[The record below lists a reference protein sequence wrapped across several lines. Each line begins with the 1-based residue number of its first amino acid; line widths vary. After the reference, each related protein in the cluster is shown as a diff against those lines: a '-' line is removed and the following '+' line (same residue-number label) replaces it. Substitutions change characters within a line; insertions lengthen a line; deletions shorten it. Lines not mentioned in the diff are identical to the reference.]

1 MSVTPAGQTPP
12 QAIDRITTQPLFTSD
27 DRVPD
32 VATSGDGYS
41 APAITEAVDPGS
53 INQALQ
59 HGNTNLANQQK
70 PQPQQTSQQQQQH
83 TQQPLDVIGKQINQG
98 EAVGA
103 TNNQGAAT
111 SVVPGEQKP
120 VMNNVANTVTNG
132 NGTTLHN
139 GIPTPALGAFNNAGA
154 NDFTS
159 TWLAAASLAQSSMS
173 QNFSSAFASSL
184 ATLYL
189 SQPDTLRDAFSHA
202 VRRSSGH
209 DNHHPTQQQQPS
221 QLVANVFHQ
230 LNQQNRLAFISSPA
244 NTRGGAGPTAL
255 LNEVDRT
262 AFTQMVAASMRDYSA
277 RAASGA
283 INNLQDQSLHPQS
296 ILAAYG
302 LMHADQLGPD
312 WLAHGITQL
321 IALAQGAGPQ
331 EADIILEALALALI
345 LSALP
350 MLGAPNGGR
359 SELALAQTFAA
370 MQLIGQM
377 QDPDAF
383 AQMFSRL
390 SPAERTQLLTILA
403 TLSPNAKLAGLDKI
417 DPLALLFKAFAA
429 RSGDAQRAAGA
440 ADTNGTL
447 GTLLGALSARG
458 AIGARTDTLA
468 TEKLRAELLHFA
480 ATQPASFYYAEAANK
495 KTFHSG
501 RLEAVLQLIVQQLL
515 RELAAKAGRL
525 SRLRCDFADSIEL
538 LSNLLDLLTQRD
550 DEDSEH
556 SRSQQHAE
564 EENDSSDNDDAINFF
579 SATPQFVHARNRA
592 QPRVSLMAEY
602 ACQTLFRV
610 VPDAKTPGK
619 VAFRWENFGKN
630 AIANLPSQ
638 LAPDAVEITEL
649 QQLHD
654 YARAAVVAPSAVSAS
669 AAEPSYEVLSELL
682 MPSDA
687 AYALGATAAG
697 ATIMAKHWQCKMWAH
712 DLTYR
717 LNADGTKAPFDFV
730 AYTHQ
735 QKIAGD
741 TDRGESVANV
751 IPPPRT
757 ETAMRHDLLRMLEN
771 SQDRWV
777 REQASQALAAGLQKL
792 KNNGQTTVES
802 KGEIVRS
809 LRSPMMRDATIY
821 FLSRYYF
828 KLNAQTSDSATIHV
842 G

>member
-1 MSVTPAGQTPP
+1 MTAIQNTSPVQSVV
-12 QAIDRITTQPLFTSD
+12 DRTTTEPTLETSD
-27 DRVPD
+27 GPSRTIYL
-32 VATSGDGYS
+32 TSGDTSSENNAGAAEIS
-41 APAITEAVDPGS
+41 NVADRES
-53 INQALQ
+53 I
-59 HGNTNLANQQK
+59 
-70 PQPQQTSQQQQQH
+70 S
-83 TQQPLDVIGKQINQG
+83 DVL
-98 EAVGA
+98 
-103 TNNQGAAT
+103 TNNGKTPPTTNNEKAPQLTLQTQGRQT
-111 SVVPGEQKP
+111 VGGETF
-120 VMNNVANTVTNG
+120 VGRNNAGGNVGERMQTNTIGNNG
-132 NGTTLHN
+132 NGTLPVGTSSATQAN
-139 GIPTPALGAFNNAGA
+139 IYSPGA
-154 NDFTS
+154 NTFTS
-159 TWLAAASLAQSSMS
+159 SWLAAASLAQSSMS

-184 ATLYL
+184 AALSL
-189 SQPDTLRDAFSHA
+189 SQPDTLREAFSHA
-202 VRRSSGH
+202 VRRSNGH
-209 DNHHPTQQQQPS
+209 GNNHPTHQQQPS
-221 QLVANVFHQ
+221 QLVANAFHQ

-277 RAASGA
+277 RAASGSMTHM
-283 INNLQDQSLHPQS
+283 DMQSLHPQS

-312 WLAHGITQL
+312 WLGHGITQL

-345 LSALP
+345 LSALS

-390 SPAERTQLLTILA
+390 SPAERTQLLALLA
-403 TLSPNAKLAGLDKI
+403 TLSPNAKLAGLDKM
-417 DPLALLFKAFAA
+417 DPIALLFKACAA
-429 RSGDAQRAAGA
+429 RNGDAQRAEVG
-440 ADTNGTL
+440 GTL
-447 GTLLGALSARG
+447 GTLLGARG
-458 AIGARTDTLA
+458 AAGTRADTMA

-556 SRSQQHAE
+556 SRGQQNVE

-579 SATPQFVHARNRA
+579 SARPHFVHAQNRA
-592 QPRVSLMAEY
+592 QPRASLMAEY

-630 AIANLPSQ
+630 AIANLPNQ
-638 LAPDAVEITEL
+638 LAPDSVEITEL
-649 QQLHD
+649 QQLQD
-654 YARAAVVAPSAVSAS
+654 YARAAVVAPAVSAS

-717 LNADGTKAPFDFV
+717 LNEDGSKAPFDFV

-735 QKIAGD
+735 QKIAGNI
-741 TDRGESVANV
+741 DREEAVANMM
-751 IPPPRT
+751 PPPRT

-792 KNNGQTTVES
+792 KNNGQTTTES

-828 KLNAQTSDSATIHV
+828 KLNAQTADSATIHA

>member
-1 MSVTPAGQTPP
+1 MGTGTIGSTPP
-12 QAIDRITTQPLFTSD
+12 PWKVDPIDDSRSQKID
-27 DRVPD
+27 DD
-32 VATSGDGYS
+32 FATPNAKAVVVTG
-41 APAITEAVDPGS
+41 TEAEGRTRLELTGRPEQDSRNRPTNNQDDKFNGGVAPNIIKSPNIGVDLHEAKPNTTTMLNGDPR
-53 INQALQ
+53 ADT
-59 HGNTNLANQQK
+59 TNLA
-70 PQPQQTSQQQQQH
+70 
-83 TQQPLDVIGKQINQG
+83 QG
-98 EAVGA
+98 
-103 TNNQGAAT
+103 T
-111 SVVPGEQKP
+111 
-120 VMNNVANTVTNG
+120 
-132 NGTTLHN
+132 
-139 GIPTPALGAFNNAGA
+139 FNNAVA

-189 SQPDTLRDAFSHA
+189 SQPDTLRDVFSHA
-202 VRRSSGH
+202 VRRSNGH
-209 DNHHPTQQQQPS
+209 GNNHPTHQQQPS
-221 QLVANVFHQ
+221 QLVANAFHQ

-277 RAASGA
+277 RVASGSMTHM
-283 INNLQDQSLHPQS
+283 DMQSLHPQS

-312 WLAHGITQL
+312 WLGHGITQL

-345 LSALP
+345 LSSLT
-350 MLGAPNGGR
+350 MLGAPNGSR

-390 SPAERTQLLTILA
+390 SPAERTQLLALLA
-403 TLSPNAKLAGLDKI
+403 TLSPNAKLAGLDKM
-417 DPLALLFKAFAA
+417 DPIALLFKACAA
-429 RSGDAQRAAGA
+429 RNGDAQRAAG

-447 GTLLGALSARG
+447 GTLLGARG
-458 AIGARTDTLA
+458 TLGARVDTLA

-495 KTFHSG
+495 KAFHSG

-556 SRSQQHAE
+556 SRGQQHAE
-564 EENDSSDNDDAINFF
+564 EETDSSDNDDAINFF
-579 SATPQFVHARNRA
+579 SAKPQFGNAQNRT
-592 QPRVSLMAEY
+592 QPRAGLMAEY
-602 ACQTLFRV
+602 TCQTLFRV
-610 VPDAKTPGK
+610 VPDTATPAK

-630 AIANLPSQ
+630 AIANLPRH
-638 LAPDAVEITEL
+638 LAPDSVEITEL

-654 YARAAVVAPSAVSAS
+654 YARASAVAPAAPSMS
-669 AAEPSYEVLSELL
+669 AAEPSYELLSELL

-687 AYALGATAAG
+687 AYALGAAAAG
-697 ATIMAKHWQCKMWAH
+697 TTIMARHWHCKMWAH

-717 LNADGTKAPFDFV
+717 LNADGTKAQFDFT
-730 AYTHQ
+730 AYAHQ
-735 QKIAGD
+735 QSITNGNIN
-741 TDRGESVANV
+741 RESPAENV
-751 IPPPRT
+751 MPLPRT
-757 ETAMRHDLLRMLEN
+757 ESAMRYDLLRMLEN
-771 SQDRWV
+771 SQDQWV

-792 KNNGQTTVES
+792 KSNGQTTVES
-802 KGEIVRS
+802 KGEIVRC

-828 KLNAQTSDSATIHV
+828 KLNAQMADSTTIHA